1 VVSAAQIDPMEV
13 ADAKNWEFNML
24 FDVILFRDE
33 RSLR

>member
-1 VVSAAQIDPMEV
+1 MEV

-24 FDVILFRDE
+24 FEVVLFRDE

>member
-1 VVSAAQIDPMEV
+1 MSAAQIDPVEV

-24 FDVILFRDE
+24 LDVILFRDE